1 MHFPR
6 GNLQPTLQRALP
18 FTTSS
23 EELNCCSTSMT
34 SCYWVLRCKP
44 LCTVSGEICGPGHW
58 RSLPPLRSWRLE
70 SVGGGRGQDAGQRG
84 QRGRSAVGLQSR
96 QFLFLCLHLSPHL
109 LGAGRQRLGAGC
121 AGVERSVGG
130 TEQVIGRSVQGGF
143 FAWGLTPGVDGAFLG
158 ERCQKLL
165 HKTGRKV
172 LQHLGKSGKWETVTN
187 SDSYYTVSV

>member
-1 MHFPR
+1 MF
-6 GNLQPTLQRALP
+6 
-18 FTTSS
+18 
-23 EELNCCSTSMT
+23 
-34 SCYWVLRCKP
+34 RCKP

-70 SVGGGRGQDAGQRG
+70 SVGGGRGQDAGQRR

-130 TEQVIGRSVQGGF
+130 TERVIGGSVQGGL
-143 FAWGLTPGVDGAFLG
+143 FAWGLTPCVDGAFLG

-172 LQHLGKSGKWETVTN
+172 LQHLGKSGKWEAITN
-187 SDSYYTVSV
+187 SKDSYYTVSV